1 MRVSFISSRYC
12 YELEMTEAFA
22 RDNRKEAVVV
32 PIILRPC
39 HWTGLPFG
47 QLQAATKDGK
57 PVEKYLS
64 LDVLVRDSRR
74 AGCFVGV

>member
-1 MRVSFISSRYC
+1 
-12 YELEMTEAFA
+12 MTEALA
-22 RDNRKEAVVV
+22 RHNRKEAVVV

-64 LDVLVRDSRR
+64 YARFLQCPDVVSMLDVFVVRYDNCHQHESKI
-74 AGCFVGV
+74 